1 MFASIWKYVQLA
13 MVGVAV
19 VEQVSTTDT
28 GATKQQKAIDL
39 ITNEAQVVGI
49 AVPGIAPVLP
59 SIVNMVVEGFNIA
72 GLFSHKPA
80 GTQVVVK

>member
-19 VEQVSTTDT
+19 VEQVATTDA

-39 ITNEAQVVGI
+39 ITNEAQVAGI
-49 AVPGIAPVLP
+49 AVPGIAPLLP
-59 SIVNMVVEGFNIA
+59 SIINMVVTGFNLA
-72 GLFSHKPA
+72 NLFSHKAP
-80 GTQVVVK
+80 TTSVVTK